1 MRHAPRLWPPPQR
14 STNSLTRTIDTPIIR
29 SIFRTVL
36 LFEGRRRRR
45 AEDGAAVRDEGGD
58 APSVSSDETGKPGS
72 LMRRPRA
79 GLVTPP
85 PGGPGQPSAGT
96 KTGCPM
102 SGAARGGDEGA
113 VATAPDR
120 GPTGGICRR
129 SEARL
134 KGTENAASGAPGGA
148 SSRSQG
154 PRGRLRTVSRAASP
168 AAQED
173 SQSSASAGAPLPS
186 TRDAKNCNFARAYP
200 APTKEYGR

>member
-1 MRHAPRLWPPPQR
+1 MHIVSCPALRGASPETCRGR
-14 STNSLTRTIDTPIIR
+14 SSG
-29 SIFRTVL
+29 
-36 LFEGRRRRR
+36 EGQGRRCGR
-45 AEDGAAVRDEGGD
+45 V
-58 APSVSSDETGKPGS
+58 VSSDETGKPGS

-85 PGGPGQPSAGT
+85 PGGPGQPSAGIR
-96 KTGCPM
+96 TGRPM

-186 TRDAKNCNFARAYP
+186 FWSEELDFREGLPGADIKNTGDESCVARSGQARRARAV
-200 APTKEYGR
+200 